1 MPILIIL
8 LLFGSIAGGGFFYYK
23 DTQATIATLRDNNA
37 KLEMVAETNLATINQ
52 MKEDAEQAKARME
65 ELNVRAREAEQYQ
78 DELISKLRRHNL
90 TALALQKPG
99 MIEKRVN
106 NAVEKLARELEEYT
120 SDKPVES
127 DITDTVSD

>member
-1 MPILIIL
+1 
-8 LLFGSIAGGGFFYYK
+8 
-23 DTQATIATLRDNNA
+23 
-37 KLEMVAETNLATINQ
+37 MVAETNLATINQ

-127 DITDTVSD
+127 DITDTVSE

>member
-52 MKEDAEQAKARME
+52 MKADAEEAKVRME
-65 ELNVRAREAEQYQ
+65 ELSIRAREAEQYQ
-78 DELISKLRRHNL
+78 DDLIVSY
-90 TALALQKPG
+90 
-99 MIEKRVN
+99 V
-106 NAVEKLARELEEYT
+106 
-120 SDKPVES
+120 
-127 DITDTVSD
+127 DTI

>member
-8 LLFGSIAGGGFFYYK
+8 LLFGSIAGGGFFYYQ
-23 DTQATIATLRDNNA
+23 DTQKTIATLRDNNA
-37 KLEMVAETNLATINQ
+37 KLEMVAETNLATITQ
-52 MKEDAEQAKARME
+52 MKADAEAAKARME
-65 ELNVRAREAEQYQ
+65 DLTARAREAEQYQ

-106 NAVEKLARELEEYT
+106 NAVEKLAREFEEYT
-120 SDKPVES
+120 SDKPAEV
-127 DITDTVSD
+127 VSADPVSE

>member
-8 LLFGSIAGGGFFYYK
+8 LLFGSMLGGGYFYYT

-37 KLEMVAETNLATINQ
+37 KLEMVAEQNLATINQ
-52 MKEDAEQAKARME
+52 MKADAAQAKIRME
-65 ELNVRAREAEQYQ
+65 QLNERAREAEQYQ

-106 NAVEKLARELEEYT
+106 DAVVKLSKELEEYT

-127 DITDTVSD
+127 DVTDPTGE

>member
-52 MKEDAEQAKARME
+52 MKADAEEAKVRME
-65 ELNVRAREAEQYQ
+65 ELSIRAREAEQYQ
-78 DELISKLRRHNL
+78 DDLIAKLRRHNL

-127 DITDTVSD
+127 NTTDTVSE

>member
-52 MKEDAEQAKARME
+52 MKADAEQVKARME
-65 ELNVRAREAEQYQ
+65 ELSVRAREAEQYQ

-106 NAVEKLARELEEYT
+106 NAVEKLAREFEEYT
-120 SDKPVES
+120 SDKPAE
-127 DITDTVSD
+127 DVSADPVSE